1 MNFTMI
7 ASMFIYI
14 TFLITLAKISSS
26 MVTFH
31 VFKNKL
37 AIHVGCILIYF
48 KQPYQ
53 IDTISPM
60 ALLAQPYPGLYAF
73 QLYNT
78 FL

>member
-1 MNFTMI
+1 MI
-7 ASMFIYI
+7 TSMLIHI

-53 IDTISPM
+53 IDTINRM
-60 ALLAQPYPGLYAF
+60 ALLAQPYPSLYGF
-73 QLYNT
+73 QFYNM